1 MFFSNVGIQVIL
13 TKGIQIVILHISF
26 LGSLKTSFQLLMKAK
41 KDMRPFPQPQNWI
54 YPMVKKMSSKERI
67 QQKAEE
73 AAAGKKK
80 KTVKKDKET
89 TTAIDRQKIVWKV
102 FNDSFKEV
110 DCFPYQEKDK
120 AYLRAAELTR
130 TKNKNYFVNEVCVPM
145 VEE

>member
-1 MFFSNVGIQVIL
+1 
-13 TKGIQIVILHISF
+13 
-26 LGSLKTSFQLLMKAK
+26 
-41 KDMRPFPQPQNWI
+41 
-54 YPMVKKMSSKERI
+54 MSSKERI

-73 AAAGKKK
+73 TAAGIKEKTEKKEK
-80 KTVKKDKET
+80 KTTPSKKT
-89 TTAIDRQKIVWKV
+89 TKAPERKKVVLKV